1 MFDQG
6 NRASRKMGSSN
17 RNVIT
22 VGTAAYRKA
31 CGIRKAKKAAYI
43 PALAMLLAAVLFLV
57 MIAGCSSL
65 SMKTEDSVPADR
77 DVQPTSA
84 YSGVAGI
91 EVAFTDKAES
101 IYQEGI
107 KSSYSESTASNE
119 DIRKIIK
126 SGDIAVEVKDVEAA
140 YSKVIEIVDEV
151 GGEEFN
157 KTFTESGD
165 YKRIELVLK
174 IPPEKLDLFEQK
186 LKEYVGEGKIKRSKI
201 RSEDITSQYYDYAA
215 RLESYKG
222 SRDQLREL
230 LKKAETVED
239 TLKIHSELTRIQA
252 EIESMQGQ
260 INMWDK
266 LVAMSTITLYIDEES
281 NPMKMTRTVGWQFN
295 SVGEI
300 WMTMKNGFIT
310 VVNAVYSVIVWIIIS
325 IVSISPILIP
335 AGIVTYAVLRRRKRN
350 KTGNSSVS

>member
-1 MFDQG
+1 MMNQE
-6 NRASRKMGSSN
+6 NRAGRGTGSSN
-17 RNVIT
+17 RNASIA
-22 VGTAAYRKA
+22 GAAF
-31 CGIRKAKKAAYI
+31 I

-57 MIAGCSSL
+57 MIAGCSSPG
-65 SMKTEDSVPADR
+65 MKTEDSVAADQYI
-77 DVQPTSA
+77 QPTGA
-84 YSGVAGI
+84 YSGTASI
-91 EVAFTDKAES
+91 EVTFTDKAGS
-101 IYQEGI
+101 IYRDGI

-140 YSKVIEIVDEV
+140 YSRIIEIVNEV

-157 KTFTESGD
+157 KAFTVSGD
-165 YKRIELVLK
+165 YKRMELVLK
-174 IPPEKLDLFEQK
+174 IPPENLDLFEQK
-186 LKEYVGEGKIKRSKI
+186 LKEYVGEGKIKRSRI

-215 RLESYKG
+215 RLESYKA

-252 EIESMQGQ
+252 EIDSMQGQ

-266 LVAMSTITLYIDEES
+266 LVEMATITLYIDEES
-281 NPMKMTRTVGWQFN
+281 NPMKMTRTVGWRFN
-295 SVGEI
+295 SPGEI

-310 VVNAVYSVIVWIIIS
+310 VINGIYSVIVWIFIA

-335 AGIVTYAVLRRRKRN
+335 VGIVIYAVLRRRKKN
-350 KTGNSSVS
+350 KTG